1 MIVYAALKGANTNH
15 EQTREA
21 ALNGRHLPSPTPSAT
36 SWEAQIINREFNL
49 SLGVLGLTTVGLFGY
64 PILTLIVL
72 PLLAY
77 QLIPVVRL
85 AYEELV
91 TARRVGGNTVRLL
104 IRAIFIGLGSFQ
116 LASLWAVLYW
126 GTEKLLLIVQDTSR
140 QQLAF
145 ALSKRPRFV
154 WVQHED
160 VEIEMPFENLRI
172 GDIVVVHAGE
182 TVPLDGT
189 ITDGMASIDQRML
202 TGEAQ
207 PAEKGIGESVFAATI
222 VLSGM
227 IWVRVEKEGTDTV
240 VAQIEDILHQ
250 TTNYTSTLELKGR
263 AIADKSILPIL
274 GLTVITLPLL
284 GLEAAFC
291 VFACNFWDAIRTLA
305 SLSFLNYLNIA
316 AKQGIIVKDGRALES
331 LKDVDTVF
339 FDKTGTLTQD
349 QSYVAAIHPCD
360 GYTATELLRYAAGA
374 EVRQTHPFARAILQ
388 AAQDAHVA
396 LPSIDKASYEVGY
409 GLIVRIDARQIR
421 VGSARF
427 MEREELVIPA
437 DLVAL
442 EVACQARGNS
452 LVYVAIDE
460 TISGAIEL
468 HPTIRPEII
477 NIVQGLRQR
486 GLEVHIVSG
495 DHEQPTQQL
504 ARALGIDH
512 YTAEALPE
520 DKAALIE
527 HMQRNGKSVCFIG
540 DGINDAIGLKIA
552 HVSVSL
558 SGASTIALDSAQ
570 IVFMD
575 ASLNQMLDVFELAD
589 DLDANM
595 KNNLLTLAGSSGIIL
610 GGVYLLRFCLITT
623 ALVGFIGS
631 IVGLTNAMLPAFTYR
646 PRLTQMDGGV
656 PSTNG

>member
-1 MIVYAALKGANTNH
+1 MIAYAALKGADTNH

-21 ALNGRHLPSPTPSAT
+21 ALNGRHLPGPTPSAT

-64 PILTLIVL
+64 PILTLIAL

-91 TARRVGGNTVRLL
+91 KARRVGGNTVRLL

-116 LASLWAVLYW
+116 LAALWAVLYW

-145 ALSKRPRFV
+145 ALSERPRFV
-154 WVQHED
+154 WVQHES
-160 VEIEMPFENLRI
+160 VEIEMPFGSLRI

-189 ITDGMASIDQRML
+189 ITDGVASIDQRML

-207 PAEKGIGESVFAATI
+207 PAEKGIGESVFGATI

-227 IWVRVEKEGTDTV
+227 IWVRVEKEGADTV

-250 TTNYTSTLELKGR
+250 TTSYTSTLELKGR
-263 AIADKSILPIL
+263 AIADKSVLPIL

-331 LKDVDTVF
+331 LKDVDTVV
-339 FDKTGTLTQD
+339 FDKTGTLTRD
-349 QSYVAAIHPCD
+349 QSYVAAIHPCY

-437 DLVAL
+437 DLVAI

-452 LVYVAIDE
+452 PVYIAIDE
-460 TISGAIEL
+460 TIGGAIEL

-495 DHEQPTQQL
+495 DREQPTQQL

-520 DKAALIE
+520 DKAVLIE

-540 DGINDAIGLKIA
+540 DGINDAIGLKMA

-595 KNNLLTLAGSSGIIL
+595 KNNLLTLAGSSGVIL
-610 GGVYLLRFCLITT
+610 GGVYLLHFRLLAT
-623 ALVGFIGS
+623 ALVSFVGS
-631 IVGLTNAMLPAFTYR
+631 IAGLTNAMLPAFTYR

-656 PSTNG
+656 PSMEG